1 MEFQRFS
8 LSESGMSAQSYVYE
22 GHKTETGVH
31 LEHFIRSE
39 YWDNTVSGN
48 VEQRTVIRA
57 IDGDDALYQKVCTLF
72 GACRIDQW
80 ADFRGDNAPDVL
92 DGSSM
97 GFTAVLADGTEITAS
112 GRNNFPKNYRTFTDE
127 LNKLITA
134 EEIRSTA
141 FTDGTYEI
149 TLPESWIGV
158 VTARFTE
165 FGVTFSVN
173 KADGGEVIFFIL
185 DNNGYGYSADDYSGA
200 MAVGRLVSGDDVRF
214 ITARPHSPISAFAD
228 SVSENALALWEHFE
242 ADEAA
247 IIESFR
253 GANGYKFYP
262 EDGSTLYEAG
272 AWELSEQA
280 RSLWLRL
287 NFAGEYSE
295 GIRPVQIQGRKYLP
309 MFPARDSVYTIAQ
322 VREKFLE
329 VFSEEFTDKT
339 LNTAIANKDLLEYNG
354 NVYAAC
360 KKNKGETSYNSWA
373 DHVQDDGDGK
383 FTVVMGVSMPPDGST
398 VYVELPAEKNAA
410 GYFVFTDYPYWDQSE

>member
-1 MEFQRFS
+1 MKKLLICFVLLCIFPLSFSACSSKRNGGSDDPGDFADHGGEPMEFQRFS

-22 GHKTETGVH
+22 GRKTETGV
-31 LEHFIRSE
+31 
-39 YWDNTVSGN
+39 
-48 VEQRTVIRA
+48 
-57 IDGDDALYQKVCTLF
+57 
-72 GACRIDQW
+72 
-80 ADFRGDNAPDVL
+80 
-92 DGSSM
+92 
-97 GFTAVLADGTEITAS
+97 
-112 GRNNFPKNYRTFTDE
+112 
-127 LNKLITA
+127 
-134 EEIRSTA
+134 
-141 FTDGTYEI
+141 
-149 TLPESWIGV
+149 
-158 VTARFTE
+158 
-165 FGVTFSVN
+165 
-173 KADGGEVIFFIL
+173 
-185 DNNGYGYSADDYSGA
+185 
-200 MAVGRLVSGDDVRF
+200 
-214 ITARPHSPISAFAD
+214 
-228 SVSENALALWEHFE
+228 
-242 ADEAA
+242 
-247 IIESFR
+247 
-253 GANGYKFYP
+253 
-262 EDGSTLYEAG
+262 YEAG

-309 MFPARDSVYTIAQ
+309 MFPARDGVYTIAQ

-383 FTVVMGVSMPPDGST
+383 FTVVMGVSMPPDGNT